1 MQISE
6 LFIDTEKCIFANI
19 FQHKKMEQ
27 QQKTD
32 EFYKRLREQLE
43 GDTTWPSEY
52 LYKFI
57 IPASLE
63 KLAEIEAIFDGLG
76 ANIQTR
82 DSTKGTYTSISI
94 KVGMQSADAVIEKYL
109 EVSKVEGVISL

>member
-1 MQISE
+1 ME
-6 LFIDTEKCIFANI
+6 
-19 FQHKKMEQ
+19 EQ
-27 QQKTD
+27 QKSD
-32 EFYKRLREQLE
+32 AFYKRLREQLE
-43 GDTTWPSEY
+43 EDTTWPSEY

-63 KLAEIEAIFDGLG
+63 KLAEIEAIFDGSG

-82 DSTKGTYTSISI
+82 DSAKGTYTSISV
-94 KVGMQSADAVIEKYL
+94 KLHMESADAVIEKYL

>member
-1 MQISE
+1 MDE
-6 LFIDTEKCIFANI
+6 
-19 FQHKKMEQ
+19 
-27 QQKTD
+27 QQKTE

-43 GDTTWPSEY
+43 GNTTWPSEY

-63 KLAEIEAIFDGLG
+63 KLAEIEAIFDRIG
-76 ANIQTR
+76 ADIQTR
-82 DSTKGTYTSISI
+82 DSAKGTYTSISI
-94 KVGMQSADAVIEKYL
+94 KLKMDSADAVIEKYL

>member
-1 MQISE
+1 M
-6 LFIDTEKCIFANI
+6 K
-19 FQHKKMEQ
+19 EQ
-27 QQKTD
+27 QKSD

-63 KLAEIEAIFDGLG
+63 KLAEIEAIFDGSG
-76 ANIQTR
+76 ADIQTR

-94 KVGMQSADAVIEKYL
+94 KLSMDSADSVIEKYL

>member
-1 MQISE
+1 MDE
-6 LFIDTEKCIFANI
+6 E
-19 FQHKKMEQ
+19 
-27 QQKTD
+27 QKTE

-57 IPASLE
+57 IPASLA
-63 KLAEIEAIFDGLG
+63 KLAEIEVIFDGIG
-76 ANIQTR
+76 ADIQTR
-82 DSTKGTYTSISI
+82 DSAKGTYTSISI
-94 KVGMQSADAVIEKYL
+94 KVSMDSADAVIEKYL

>member
-1 MQISE
+1 MDE
-6 LFIDTEKCIFANI
+6 E
-19 FQHKKMEQ
+19 
-27 QQKTD
+27 QKTE

-57 IPASLE
+57 IPASLV
-63 KLAEIEAIFDGLG
+63 KLAEIEALFDGVG
-76 ANIQTR
+76 ADIQTR
-82 DSTKGTYTSISI
+82 DSAKGTYTSISI
-94 KVGMQSADAVIEKYL
+94 KVSMDSADAVIEKYL

>member
-1 MQISE
+1 
-6 LFIDTEKCIFANI
+6 
-19 FQHKKMEQ
+19 MEEQ
-27 QQKTD
+27 KKTD

-63 KLAEIEAIFDGLG
+63 KLAEIEAIFDGTG
-76 ANIQTR
+76 ADIQTR

-94 KVGMQSADAVIEKYL
+94 KVTMDSADVVIEKYL
-109 EVSKVEGVISL
+109 QVSRVEGVISL

>member
-1 MQISE
+1 
-6 LFIDTEKCIFANI
+6 
-19 FQHKKMEQ
+19 MEE

-94 KVGMQSADAVIEKYL
+94 KVGMESADAVIEKYL
-109 EVSKVEGVISL
+109 EVDNCQI